1 MLFQKSCSTGLSIY
15 HHSLVVLL
23 VLLMDKHLCDTRTMA
38 NFRYSLPSSAG
49 ASAAYHGISVK
60 CNSTSTNPPTD
71 FLRLKLDFASMALIR
86 HNLIPRPKTLR
97 STNMTSFF
105 LPSLLIIEKKNSFQL
120 PVACPALPANWWKK
134 TPCITSIQS
143 AWRQFLAPR
152 NPCCWA
158 ELAAGTSKIEVG
170 ANHGK
175 WRSFFCRNAGL
186 SHVSPRTSADVRMI
200 HFDVPK
206 YVQ

>member
-1 MLFQKSCSTGLSIY
+1 
-15 HHSLVVLL
+15 
-23 VLLMDKHLCDTRTMA
+23 MDKHLCDTRTMA

-105 LPSLLIIEKKNSFQL
+105 LPSLLIIKKKLFSTASCLPRFASQLVEKNAMHHEHPIRL
-120 PVACPALPANWWKK
+120 
-134 TPCITSIQS
+134 TPIFGAAQSLLLSGASSWHIQD
-143 AWRQFLAPR
+143 RGR
-152 NPCCWA
+152 C
-158 ELAAGTSKIEVG
+158 
-170 ANHGK
+170 
-175 WRSFFCRNAGL
+175 
-186 SHVSPRTSADVRMI
+186 
-200 HFDVPK
+200 
-206 YVQ
+206 

>member
-1 MLFQKSCSTGLSIY
+1 MLVILDVESCVVFEFWRRNLGFNWLIRQLVWRWETYWENLLGTQHGWCCFKKSCSTGLSIY

-105 LPSLLIIEKKNSFQL
+105 LPSLLIIKKKKTLFNCQL
-120 PVACPALPANWWKK
+120 PAPLCQPTGGKKRHASRASNPLDANFWRRAIPA
-134 TPCITSIQS
+134 
-143 AWRQFLAPR
+143 
-152 NPCCWA
+152 A
-158 ELAAGTSKIEVG
+158 E
-170 ANHGK
+170 
-175 WRSFFCRNAGL
+175 RS
-186 SHVSPRTSADVRMI
+186 
-200 HFDVPK
+200 
-206 YVQ
+206 